1 MRTALPKRVRSR
13 AGLALAS
20 IFAAFAA
27 LIVMPGTAWAACAR
41 YTCDS
46 HDPNVQTWQSGP
58 FTASGPYDFGGG
70 FTIELRKGT
79 TDSDPY
85 AWARARFPGGSN
97 QNEYTMYVER
107 CHLDHT
113 VCEILGQR
121 QAGGDW
127 TISAGANSNYYI
139 TRSGMFYDPSDR
151 TIRACLYHGD
161 WSGRTCTG
169 WA

>member
-1 MRTALPKRVRSR
+1 MRSAPTRRLRSR

-20 IFAAFAA
+20 LFAA
-27 LIVMPGTAWAACAR
+27 LVSLIVLPGTAWAACGR
-41 YTCDS
+41 YTCDG

-70 FTIELRKGT
+70 FSIELRKGT
-79 TDSDPY
+79 TDGDPY

-97 QNEYTMYVER
+97 ENEYTMYVER

-121 QAGGDW
+121 QAGGSW
-127 TISAGANSNYYI
+127 TTDSTPNYYL
-139 TRSGMFYDPSDR
+139 TRSAMYYDPNDR

-161 WSGRTCTG
+161 WSSRTCTG